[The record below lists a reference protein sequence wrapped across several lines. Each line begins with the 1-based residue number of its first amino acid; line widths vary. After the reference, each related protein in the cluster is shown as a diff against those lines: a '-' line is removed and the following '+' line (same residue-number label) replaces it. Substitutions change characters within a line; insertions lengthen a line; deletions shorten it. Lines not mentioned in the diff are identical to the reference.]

1 MSREM
6 MHVFKTKWGWCG
18 LAASARGLKRVIIPW
33 RNSRRDVLAILR
45 AEFPAARED
54 ARALSNAAKSLR
66 KYFAGEQVKFDFPL
80 DLDGLTAFQK
90 NVLAATRKIS
100 YGRTLAYGEVA
111 ARANRPGAARAAGTA
126 LARNPLPIVIPCHR
140 VLASGG
146 RAGGFSA
153 RGGVKTKIALL
164 RLEAKKQKSSYHRV
178 HREPQR
184 SQRKTDSF
192 GLLGPVKPVS

>member
-6 MHVFKTKWGWCG
+6 IHAFKTKWGWCG

-33 RNSRRDVLAILR
+33 QNSRRDVLAILR
-45 AEFPAARED
+45 AEFPTARED
-54 ARALSNAAKSLR
+54 ARALSKAAALLR
-66 KYFAGEQVKFDFPL
+66 KYFKGELVEFNLPL

-90 NVLAATRKIS
+90 NVLSAARKIP

-126 LARNPLPIVIPCHR
+126 LARNPLPILIPCHR

-153 RGGVKTKIALL
+153 RGGVKTKFALL
-164 RLEAKKQKSSYHRV
+164 RMEAAK
-178 HREPQR
+178 
-184 SQRKTDSF
+184 RK
-192 GLLGPVKPVS
+192 